1 AARWVELAPAD
12 STRPVSRAA
21 HTAVLDA
28 PGRRM
33 IAWGGR
39 VPNDEVWALR
49 LDGPPTWSRIR
60 PAGTPPPRDFGGAAI
75 FDPRRRRMLVFGGGL
90 GESGFPFYNDVWALT
105 LDATP
110 RWDRLEPA
118 GTRPSFR
125 EFHTAIYDPVR
136 DRMLV
141 FGGVSSVELPY
152 ATYENSVWGLS
163 LGDVPA
169 WRQLAPTGTAPS
181 PRIGASMVYDPARD
195 RAIVFG
201 GNNPTEPGTYTYK
214 NDVFELTL
222 GDTPA
227 WRQLAPTGTPPSP
240 RYEQAA

>member
-1 AARWVELAPAD
+1 LLSLGLTPAAHAARWVELAPAD

-60 PAGTPPPRDFGGAAI
+60 PAGTPPPRDFGGSAI

-118 GTRPSFR
+118 GTRPPLRGFPPPLCCPPR
-125 EFHTAIYDPVR
+125 VPQAAVR
-136 DRMLV
+136 RRASR
-141 FGGVSSVELPY
+141 GLP
-152 ATYENSVWGLS
+152 
-163 LGDVPA
+163 
-169 WRQLAPTGTAPS
+169 Q
-181 PRIGASMVYDPARD
+181 
-195 RAIVFG
+195 
-201 GNNPTEPGTYTYK
+201 
-214 NDVFELTL
+214 
-222 GDTPA
+222 
-227 WRQLAPTGTPPSP
+227 PPSANS
-240 RYEQAA
+240 RWRLR